1 MAQGY
6 PKTQSDR
13 RKKRIFHFE
22 EMWTR
27 EESSGEVIGE
37 AWEGN
42 GDVVSKLN
50 KTSSALSRWSRENF
64 GSFAKEMRACRK
76 QMQDLMEE
84 PQTEEVLAKARTIDR
99 RMDELENR
107 EELYWKQRSRQEWLM
122 IGDKNTSFFHQKA
135 KQRREVNSIKR
146 IYDQAGIY
154 FDEEGQISEVFASF
168 FESLFTAGQGVD
180 PDWKETLIQQLLPE
194 HAARDIMR
202 IPLPRHSME
211 DGWTWH
217 PSKRGDFSVRS
228 AYFLAMEER
237 KRGRAS
243 TSSEPTRDVWK
254 KVWQLHL
261 PPKIKIFAWKI
272 MHDSV
277 QTKLNL
283 LKRGMGNVDPI
294 CPMCGECEES
304 MVHCFFECT
313 EAVVL
318 WRVSSLRLDPSPFQG
333 TSLARRIVD
342 MSSLFSDPKWWN
354 TFWSVMWG
362 IWLRRNAWLFSG
374 KRWRLVDVADKAMS
388 IVGEFEITKQPR
400 QSGNNSA
407 TAAAH

>member
-1 MAQGY
+1 
-6 PKTQSDR
+6 
-13 RKKRIFHFE
+13 
-22 EMWTR
+22 
-27 EESSGEVIGE
+27 
-37 AWEGN
+37 
-42 GDVVSKLN
+42 
-50 KTSSALSRWSRENF
+50 
-64 GSFAKEMRACRK
+64 
-76 QMQDLMEE
+76 
-84 PQTEEVLAKARTIDR
+84 
-99 RMDELENR
+99 
-107 EELYWKQRSRQEWLM
+107 
-122 IGDKNTSFFHQKA
+122 
-135 KQRREVNSIKR
+135 
-146 IYDQAGIY
+146 
-154 FDEEGQISEVFASF
+154 
-168 FESLFTAGQGVD
+168 
-180 PDWKETLIQQLLPE
+180 
-194 HAARDIMR
+194 
-202 IPLPRHSME
+202 ME

-243 TSSEPTRDVWK
+243 TSSDPTRDVWK

-362 IWLRRNAWLFSG
+362 IWLRRNAWLLSG

-407 TAAAH
+407 TAAAHWKAPLSAFTRSMWMWHRAVARDHEGDVMLSTCMRINGVDRVDVGEALAARHGLQIAYDAGLRLITALQKRSRRPLSLVLLFRIFFYLASMCNSCQFSHVRKIGNSIAHYLAKLGTSPELVVWMEEVPQLVQEFVNFDLIALNF